1 MKIIKSNPFRI
12 LGLVADSTEREIQK
26 QVSIL
31 KRFAEIGKAK
41 DTVYDFEFIGD
52 FKRDIISINESEK
65 NIEQAKQKIRFA
77 LFWFTEITNV
87 DETCL
92 AYLKENN
99 ISKAIEIWKKTLR
112 ESITESNYSSYQNL
126 STLYFIK
133 SIESGFDFEL
143 FSKAISLKLI
153 FLNSSLFKLFTNRI
167 TGNHISIDNVEIC
180 NIFVEEINNY
190 YSSFLKNCNLISVKK
205 YLSLFDNFP
214 EKSKKSLKSMF
225 IEKPISEIE
234 KNIESTIELRKSE
247 LSKSN
252 VYAEKL
258 YKNSKSK
265 LNELKAILNDNSLE
279 LTMILNKVANEILQ
293 CSIEY
298 FNYYREN
305 DFIDPG
311 SEALRIAKLAVSLNP
326 KGQVVARIEENLP
339 VIKEWIESKPQREK
353 FNKIKKQ
360 NTFILEKLDTLNNQR
375 QITLNDV
382 ESFLNSCRPKLN
394 EISSILGNN
403 DEDYINISSIIAL
416 QSQDIV
422 VQIFNNV
429 QKNLMDS
436 VNSFTPDYQKLNLLK
451 QAYEVFEKCDDIL
464 ADISQLE
471 LNNNA
476 RNKVSNN
483 KEGISEATS
492 TLYKLINPHSRSFT
506 QPSTS
511 SSSGSSQSSGGC
523 YIATMAYGDFNHSQV
538 LKLREFRDSVLLK
551 KAIGRLFVKIYYI
564 LSPKLV
570 KILEDKKGING
581 LIRNMLDN
589 LIKELKL

>member
-126 STLYFIK
+126 STLYFVK

-153 FLNSSLFKLFTNRI
+153 FLNSSLFKLFTNII

-190 YSSFLKNCNLISVKK
+190 YSSFLKNRNLISVKK

-265 LNELKAILNDNSLE
+265 LNDLKAILNDDSLE

-311 SEALRIAKLAVSLNP
+311 SEALRIAKMAVSLNP

-360 NTFILEKLDTLNNQR
+360 NNFILEKLDTLNNQR

-506 QPSTS
+506 RPSTS
-511 SSSGSSQSSGGC
+511 SSSGSLQSSGGC

>member
-12 LGLVADSTEREIQK
+12 LGLVANSTEREIQK

-41 DTVYDFEFIGD
+41 DTIYDFEFIGD
-52 FKRDIISINESEK
+52 FKRDNISINESVK

-92 AYLKENN
+92 AYLKNN
-99 ISKAIEIWKKTLR
+99 NVSKAIEIWEKTLK

-126 STLYFIK
+126 STLCFIK
-133 SIESGFDFEL
+133 SIESGFNFEL
-143 FSKAISLKLI
+143 FSKAISLKLK
-153 FLNSSLFKLFTNRI
+153 FFNSSLFKLFTNKI
-167 TGNHISIDNVEIC
+167 TGNHISIDNVETC

-190 YSSFLKNCNLISVKK
+190 YNSFFKNSNLISVKK
-205 YLSLFDNFP
+205 YLSLFDDFP

-247 LSKSN
+247 ISKSN
-252 VYAEKL
+252 IYAEKL
-258 YKNSKSK
+258 YMNSKSK
-265 LNELKAILNDNSLE
+265 LNELKAILDVDSLE

-305 DFIDPG
+305 DSIDPG
-311 SEALRIAKLAVSLNP
+311 SEALRVAKMAVSLNP

-394 EISSILGNN
+394 EIGSILGNN

-436 VNSFTPDYQKLNLLK
+436 VNSFTPDHQKLNLLK
-451 QAYEVFEKCDDIL
+451 QAYEVFENCDGIL
-464 ADISQLE
+464 ADISQFE

-476 RNKVSNN
+476 RNKVSSN
-483 KEGISEATS
+483 KKGISEATS
-492 TLYKLINPHSRSFT
+492 TLYKLLN
-506 QPSTS
+506 QPKVS
-511 SSSGSSQSSGGC
+511 SSGGC

-538 LKLREFRDSVLLK
+538 LKLREFRDCILLK
-551 KAIGRLFVKIYYI
+551 KAIGRLFVKIYYF

-570 KILEDKKGING
+570 RILEDKKRIND
-581 LIRNMLDN
+581 LIRYMLDN